1 MQHYL
6 VFAYSI
12 RPIPDP
18 LRPAIAERR
27 TVPELSLKSKG
38 VGEFPIV
45 VSNAS
50 ANSQA
55 TSPGL
60 AAVVFRNIGANLARA
75 AVVSAV
81 AILLPSYLTHH
92 LAVKVYAAWVLII
105 QLGAYVSYFDLGI
118 QTGISKF
125 VAERDAK
132 GEHLEAGRYASAG
145 LALMLLAGILGGVL
159 TLGLAWQIPKL
170 FSAMPASLFPEVR
183 ISLILVGFS
192 LSFGLVC
199 SVYSA
204 VFLGL
209 QRYWIPTVITIF
221 NRVLFAI
228 AVIIAVHAGG
238 NLAMVGLAVALVN
251 ILAGVLQ
258 VLTLKKRAAHVWVSL
273 GLVDFRVLK
282 SVARYCSLQ
291 SISTIA
297 MFCIT
302 GLDIV
307 IVGHFDYVQTAY
319 YSIATL
325 PTSFLL
331 LIISSLLSPLMPAS
345 SALSARFSP
354 SQMGTFLA
362 KITRYNTI
370 VLLLVGLPLVVFAFP
385 ILRLWVGSEYAFRTV
400 AYLRILVFANVVR
413 NLCAPYA
420 TMITATARQK
430 SVVAAAVSEALVNL
444 GSSLYLAWRFG
455 AMGVAMGTVI
465 GSLVS
470 VLVHFAISM
479 RLTRPVISMSRRRL
493 FLRGILGPCIICL
506 PSALLLPRWW
516 SATDLHLT
524 SGMSMLWI
532 LCTVIPAYYCLN
544 REERQNFSRL
554 ILPFRR
560 GYTRTVFSM
569 LLSSETKRGRG

>member
-1 MQHYL
+1 
-6 VFAYSI
+6 VS
-12 RPIPDP
+12 
-18 LRPAIAERR
+18 
-27 TVPELSLKSKG
+27 
-38 VGEFPIV
+38 EFSIV

-50 ANSQA
+50 ANRQA
-55 TSPGL
+55 TPGV

-125 VAERDAK
+125 VAEHDAK
-132 GEHLEAGRYASAG
+132 GDHVAAARYASAG
-145 LALMLLAGILGGVL
+145 LALMLLAGLLGGALIFV
-159 TLGLAWQIPKL
+159 LAWQIPKV
-170 FSAMPASLFPEVR
+170 FSAMPANLFPEVR
-183 ISLILVGFS
+183 ISLILVGLS

-209 QRYWIPTVITIF
+209 QRYWIPTGITIF

-228 AVIIAVHAGG
+228 AVITAVHTGA
-238 NLAMVGLAVALVN
+238 NLAMMGLAVALVN
-251 ILAGVLQ
+251 TLAGVLQ
-258 VLTLKKRAAHVWVSL
+258 VLAWKKRAVHVWVSL
-273 GLVDFRVLK
+273 RLVDFRALK
-282 SVARYCSLQ
+282 TVARYCSLQ

-307 IVGHFDYVQTAY
+307 MVGHFDYVQTAY
-319 YSIATL
+319 YSIAAL

-345 SALSARFSP
+345 SALSTRFSP
-354 SQMGTFLA
+354 SQMGAFLS

-370 VLLLVGLPLVVFAFP
+370 ALLLVGLPLVVFASP
-385 ILRLWVGSEYAFRTV
+385 ILRLWVGSEYALHTV

-420 TMITATARQK
+420 TMITATANQK
-430 SVVAAAVSEALVNL
+430 SVVPAAVSEALVNL

-455 AMGVAMGTVI
+455 AMGVAMGTVL

-479 RLTRPVISMSRRRL
+479 RLTRPVISVSRRRL
-493 FLRGILGPCIICL
+493 FLRGIFGPSIIGL
-506 PSALLLPRWW
+506 PSALLLLRWW
-516 SATDLHLT
+516 PATDLHLV
-524 SGMSMLWI
+524 SGMSMFWL
-532 LCTVIPAYYCLN
+532 LCTVMPAYFCLN

-554 ILPFRR
+554 IFPSMRR
-560 GYTRTVFSM
+560 HAGTIFS
-569 LLSSETKRGRG
+569 SCF